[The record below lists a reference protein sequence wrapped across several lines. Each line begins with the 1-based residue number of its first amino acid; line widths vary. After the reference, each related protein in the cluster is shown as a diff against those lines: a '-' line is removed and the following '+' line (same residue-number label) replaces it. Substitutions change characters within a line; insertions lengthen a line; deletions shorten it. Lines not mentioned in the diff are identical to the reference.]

1 MQLSSDAAV
10 KRVLAGEKADAKVK
24 PPPSKP
30 RDKESREP
38 KAEEQKSHRN
48 KEVAFVGFFGGVGGG
63 YRGTMIYL
71 FGGFI
76 SIFVFVESLCD

>member
-1 MQLSSDAAV
+1 MVFFCSLQLSSDAAV
-10 KRVLAGEKADAKVK
+10 KRVLAGEKADAKGK

-48 KEVAFVGFFGGVGGG
+48 KEVAFAFFGVGGWVQG
-63 YRGTMIYL
+63 YHDL
-71 FGGFI
+71 FVWGFY
-76 SIFVFVESLCD
+76 